1 MSKMFGTNG
10 VRGVV
15 NKYMDVKL
23 ALQMGKAIGSCFPGT
38 IAIANDPRLSSD
50 MISMAVISGLTSVG
64 CDVRNL
70 GMIPTPALQ

>member
-1 MSKMFGTNG
+1 MAKMFGTNG
-10 VRGVV
+10 VRGIV
-15 NKYMDVKL
+15 NKDMNVAL
-23 ALQMGKAIGSCFPGT
+23 AVQMGKAIGSVIPGI
-38 IAIANDPRLSSD
+38 IAIANDTRVSSD